1 VSAYSEKLAG
11 WSAVLCGFA
20 PGIACVGYTFGL
32 GSIAKLSAAGDWQS
46 FGFIAVAGL
55 GFWALLAGSDRLAG
69 STGGSVLR
77 AWCRQGPAGMG
88 VAAVVLL
95 ALSMAQWSG
104 LSVLTEQMARL
115 MHIAVDHT
123 WPALPRS
130 EFVARSGLACGLIA
144 CVVACVLPG
153 QRERLLKILLVLTLM
168 LGLGLL
174 GALVLSERP
183 WPAPRFA
190 ESQLGH
196 PAHLALVGIA
206 LATPTFLVRPWLL
219 GNRVRNVIVRKRD
232 ASIGA
237 GAFFALCVLASMVIL
252 SIGSDGGNVGALA
265 RRLFI
270 AGDGLAG
277 GCLVVAALAA
287 GFTSILPMI
296 IAIPVLVADC
306 RGFAAGLQD
315 GVSITFITIAA
326 FMALGGLA
334 FGERILGWH
343 RWAGQITQLFVP
355 LLVVGGF
362 LRELNGN
369 RTQGREVG
377 KWLKGGLMLAFV
389 MALAGAV
396 MSARNLFGGT

>member
-1 VSAYSEKLAG
+1 MKARGESLAG
-11 WSAVLCGFA
+11 WSLGLSTFS

-32 GSIAKLSAAGDWQS
+32 GSIAKLSAAGDWRS

-55 GFWALLAGSDRLAG
+55 AFWALLAGSDRLAG
-69 STGGSVLR
+69 PTGGSVLR

-95 ALSMAQWSG
+95 GLSIAQWSG
-104 LSVLTEQMARL
+104 LSVLTEQLARL
-115 MHIAVDHT
+115 LHIALDHT

-130 EFVARSGLACGLIA
+130 ELVARSGLACGLFA
-144 CVVACVLPG
+144 CLVACVLPG
-153 QRERLLKILLVLTLM
+153 QRERLLKILLVLTLV

-183 WPAPRFA
+183 WPAPRA
-190 ESQLGH
+190 EESQLVQ

-206 LATPTFLVRPWLL
+206 LAAPTFLMRPWLL
-219 GNRVRNVIVRKRD
+219 GSQVRNAILRKRD
-232 ASIGA
+232 AAVGA
-237 GAFFALCVLASMVIL
+237 GMFFALCVLASMVVL
-252 SIGSDGGNVGALA
+252 SIGSDGGNAGALA

-270 AGDGLAG
+270 AGDDLAG

-315 GVSITFITIAA
+315 GVSIAFITIAA

-369 RTQGREVG
+369 RTPGREVG
-377 KWLKGGLMLAFV
+377 KWLKGGLLLAFV
-389 MALAGAV
+389 IAVASAAMA
-396 MSARNLFGGT
+396 ARNLFGGT

>member
-1 VSAYSEKLAG
+1 VKARGESFVGLSLGLSTVS
-11 WSAVLCGFA
+11 

-32 GSIAKLSAAGDWQS
+32 GSIAKLSAAGGWQS

-55 GFWALLAGSDRLAG
+55 AFWALLVGSDRLAG

-77 AWCRQGPAGMG
+77 AWCRQGPVGMG

-115 MHIAVDHT
+115 LQTALDHI

-130 EFVARSGLACGLIA
+130 EFVARSGLACGLMA

-183 WPAPRFA
+183 WPSSRF
-190 ESQLGH
+190 EERQLGH

-219 GNRVRNVIVRKRD
+219 GNQVRNVIVRKRD
-232 ASIGA
+232 ALIGA

-252 SIGSDGGNVGALA
+252 SIGSDGGNAGALT
-265 RRLFI
+265 RRLFV

-296 IAIPVLVADC
+296 IATPVLVADC

-315 GVSITFITIAA
+315 GVSISFITIAA
-326 FMALGGLA
+326 FMALGGLG

-343 RWAGQITQLFVP
+343 RWAGQITQFFVP

-369 RTQGREVG
+369 RTQGRAVG
-377 KWLKGGLMLAFV
+377 KWLKGGLLLAFV
-389 MALAGAV
+389 MAVAGAA